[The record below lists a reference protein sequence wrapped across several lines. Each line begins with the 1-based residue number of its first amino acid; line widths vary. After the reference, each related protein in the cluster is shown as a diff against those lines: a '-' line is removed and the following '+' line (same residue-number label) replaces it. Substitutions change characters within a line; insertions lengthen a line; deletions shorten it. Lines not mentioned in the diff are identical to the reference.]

1 MPRRVHL
8 SCLIFACAAL
18 ALAQTNPGPRKY
30 FEQAQIE
37 VHGPNLYAEAN
48 DPRPLQQM
56 FDGLALRFEWNLNY
70 EDPQYDYPEDF
81 VDSTAPSWLAEHPEG
96 RHVFFPAGGSFSV
109 SLNGFDRTDPKN
121 ESRTLDAIVEAYNQG
136 GNPGRFELRTLD
148 DGTFTAVGVAAAHS
162 SQIPILD
169 TKITMNTASISAED
183 AFEQWTH
190 ELSVSV
196 GSEVGYIGT
205 GFAENYLFQKQVTI
219 LAENLPARD
228 VLRQIIKAT
237 DANLHW
243 YIWFDHD
250 MNQYLFGL
258 KAGLPNYSQIPDL
271 SQLDSVG
278 NTILAF
284 SPNVDDQ
291 RYLSQLE
298 AVPVQQRDDRPSE
311 WIGFV
316 PVLEDPVGQFYKL
329 PPFGIVTV
337 TPRGAAKAR
346 ARFHVQP
353 GDFHVVVLAK
363 GGGVLAEST
372 TPLSAS
378 QLKSLIAH

>member
-1 MPRRVHL
+1 MTRQVHL
-8 SCLIFACAAL
+8 SFLIFVCTAL
-18 ALAQTNPGPRKY
+18 AVAQTNPGTRKY

-37 VHGPNLYAEAN
+37 VHGSVLTAEAN
-48 DPRPLQQM
+48 DPRPLEQM
-56 FDGLALRFEWNLNY
+56 FDGLAQRFEWNLNY
-70 EDPQYDYPEDF
+70 EDPQFDYPEDF
-81 VDSTAPSWLAEHPEG
+81 VDSTAPSWLAEHPDG
-96 RHVFFPAGGSFSV
+96 THVYFPAGDSFSV
-109 SLNGFDRTDPKN
+109 ALNDFDRTDPKN
-121 ESRTLDAIVEAYNQG
+121 ESRTLDAIIKAYNQS

-148 DGTFTAVGVAAAHS
+148 DGTFAAVGVAAAHN

-169 TKITMNTASISAED
+169 TKITMNTVSIFAED

-190 ELSVSV
+190 ELSVSI

-205 GFAENYLFQKQVTI
+205 GFAENFLFQKQVTI

-237 DANLHW
+237 GANLHW
-243 YIWFDHD
+243 YLWFEHN

-258 KAGLPNYSQIPDL
+258 KAGLPNYFQIQDL

-298 AVPVQQRDDRPSE
+298 AIPFQQEDRPSE
-311 WIGFV
+311 WICFV
-316 PVLEDPVGQFYKL
+316 PVLEDPVGQMYKL
-329 PPFGIVTV
+329 PHSGIATI

-346 ARFHVQP
+346 TRFRVQP
-353 GDFHVVVLAK
+353 GDFHVVVLGK
-363 GGGVLAEST
+363 DGSVLSESP
-372 TPLSAS
+372 TPLSTS